1 MIRNI
6 FITGKPAS
14 GKTTLIMEI
23 IKELNLDAGGFY
35 TLEIREKGVRE
46 GFKITT
52 LDGEEGILAHIDIKS
67 PYEVSKYKVN
77 IRDLEEIGV
86 KSISDALKENKTV
99 IVDEIGLMEMKSEKF
114 KKAVLTALNS
124 KGKVLGTIRL
134 EHHPF
139 TDKIKAR
146 KDTKIFHLTGEN
158 REEIKKEIIKL
169 LESS

>member
-1 MIRNI
+1 MIKNF

-35 TLEIREKGVRE
+35 TLEIREKGIRK

-52 LDGEEGILAHIDIKS
+52 LNGEEGILAHIDIKS
-67 PYEVSKYKVN
+67 PYKVSKYKVN
-77 IRDLEEIGV
+77 IKDLEEIGV
-86 KSISDALKENKTV
+86 KSISDALKENETV
-99 IVDEIGLMEMKSEKF
+99 IIDEIGLMEMKSEKF

-124 KGKVLGTIRL
+124 KNKVLGTIRL

-146 KDTKIFHLTGEN
+146 KDTKIFHLTREN